1 MEKLSKEEVLHVAR
15 LARIA
20 VSEDEIEK
28 YQVSLKQLLDDVEKI
43 KDINDISE
51 NVLVTPAF
59 EGCKLRSDDDVDTT
73 DFNKFKSNIPHSVGD
88 FIEVPVMINE

>member
-15 LARIA
+15 LARIN
-20 VSEDEIEK
+20 VSDDEILE
-28 YQVSLKQLLDDVEKI
+28 YQISLKQLLDDVEKI
-43 KDINDISE
+43 KDIQDISE
-51 NVLVTPAF
+51 DILVTPAF
-59 EGCKLRSDDDVDTT
+59 EGCKLHSDDAVDYP